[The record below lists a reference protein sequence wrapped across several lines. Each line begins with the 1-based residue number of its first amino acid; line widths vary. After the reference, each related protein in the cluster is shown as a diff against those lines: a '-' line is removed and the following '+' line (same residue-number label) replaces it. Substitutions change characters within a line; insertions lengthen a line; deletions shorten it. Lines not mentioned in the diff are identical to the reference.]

1 MALKDKILEML
12 ASDSTVYLSGEYM
25 AECHG
30 VSRAAVWK
38 AIQQLEQDGFAIDA
52 QRNKGYRLHGPYDPF
67 SAEGIVAYLP
77 DSIASM
83 VHLHIKHSTG
93 STNDDARD
101 LATSDAPEFTIAGA
115 REQVKGRGRR
125 GRPFYALGDTGVYL
139 SIVLRPTWNME
150 QATKLTAAAAVAV
163 CRAVEGVHAP
173 HASIKW
179 VNDVYIGSKKIC
191 GILTEASADLETGGL
206 SYAIV
211 GIGVNAY
218 EPPSGFPADVAE
230 RAGAVFDQVQLNGR
244 NRIAAGIITEFI
256 NLYIAPDFENF
267 IPEYRNRSF
276 LPGKAITVFGRNGLM
291 ERPATALSIED
302 DLSLRVRYDDGS
314 EENLQSGE
322 VSIRLEAKK

>member
-12 ASDSTVYLSGEYM
+12 ASDSTAYLSGEYM

-52 QRNKGYRLHGPYDPF
+52 QRNKGYRLQGAYDPL
-67 SAEGIVAYLP
+67 SAEGIAAYLP
-77 DSIASM
+77 DSIAAAT
-83 VHLHIKHSTG
+83 HLHIKHSTD
-93 STNDDARD
+93 STNDDVRN
-101 LATSDAPEFTIAGA
+101 LAMSGAPEFTITGA

-139 SIVLRPTWNME
+139 SIVLRPTWTMD
-150 QATKLTAAAAVAV
+150 QAMKLTAAAAVAV
-163 CRAVEGVHAP
+163 CRAIEGVHAP
-173 HASIKW
+173 RASIKW
-179 VNDVYIGSKKIC
+179 VNDVYIGPKKIC

-218 EPPSGFPADVAE
+218 NPPNGFPADVAE
-230 RAGAVFDQVQLNGR
+230 RAGSVFNQVQPNGR
-244 NRIAAGIITEFI
+244 NRIAAGIIAEFI
-256 NLYIAPDFENF
+256 SLYTAPDFEEF
-267 IPEYRNRSF
+267 IPEYRDRSF
-276 LPGKAITVFGRNGLM
+276 LPGKAVTVFGRNGLE
-291 ERPATALSIED
+291 ERSATALSVED
-302 DLSLRVRYDDGS
+302 DLSLKVRYEDGS

-322 VSIRLEAKK
+322 VSIRLGTKR